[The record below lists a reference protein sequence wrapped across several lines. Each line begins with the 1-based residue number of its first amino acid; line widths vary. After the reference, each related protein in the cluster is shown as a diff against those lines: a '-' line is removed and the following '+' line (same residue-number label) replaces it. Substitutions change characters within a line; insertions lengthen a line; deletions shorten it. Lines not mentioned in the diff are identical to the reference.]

1 MSTRPYKTINNNN
14 YPIKVNDVSNKVNPQ
29 KKCPINFKA
38 NNPFQKNSSQ
48 YQQQGQI
55 QRNNNKYMKVS
66 NNKIKHSQ
74 NNKNDD
80 MKVINVK
87 DNLFK
92 FENNARTSEKIILLK
107 IMKFMEIKISI

>member
-1 MSTRPYKTINNNN
+1 
-14 YPIKVNDVSNKVNPQ
+14 
-29 KKCPINFKA
+29 
-38 NNPFQKNSSQ
+38 
-48 YQQQGQI
+48 
-55 QRNNNKYMKVS
+55 MKVS